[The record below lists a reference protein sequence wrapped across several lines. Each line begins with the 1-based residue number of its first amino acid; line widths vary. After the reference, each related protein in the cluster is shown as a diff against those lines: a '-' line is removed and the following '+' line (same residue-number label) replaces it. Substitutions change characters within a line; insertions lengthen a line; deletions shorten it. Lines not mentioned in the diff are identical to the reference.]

1 MEQKI
6 IEVNGLR
13 KAYGNVEA
21 VCGLDFYVEEGQLFA
36 FLGPNGAGKSTT
48 IDILCTLQRA
58 DAGHVT
64 VDGYVLGRED
74 DSIRSTIGAVFQ
86 DGVLDGL
93 LTVEDNLKI
102 RGSFYGLHGKSLDL
116 AVERAAEITEIGELL
131 KRPYGKLSGGQKR
144 RCDIARALI
153 HTPKILFLDEP
164 TTGLDP
170 KTRRMIWKT
179 IEQLRQQ
186 NGMTVF
192 LTTHYME
199 EAAESD
205 FVVVIDKGKI
215 TAKGTPSEFREK
227 YAKDRLILSSKE
239 PEHLSKFL
247 EENGFSCRRIADT
260 VSIELPSTLDA
271 LPILD
276 ICRERITSVEII
288 GGTMD
293 DAFLAVTG
301 KELQE

>member
-74 DSIRSTIGAVFQ
+74 DSIRSTIGAAFQ

-131 KRPYGKLSGGQKR
+131 KRPYGKL
-144 RCDIARALI
+144 
-153 HTPKILFLDEP
+153 
-164 TTGLDP
+164 
-170 KTRRMIWKT
+170 
-179 IEQLRQQ
+179 
-186 NGMTVF
+186 
-192 LTTHYME
+192 
-199 EAAESD
+199 
-205 FVVVIDKGKI
+205 
-215 TAKGTPSEFREK
+215 
-227 YAKDRLILSSKE
+227 
-239 PEHLSKFL
+239 
-247 EENGFSCRRIADT
+247 
-260 VSIELPSTLDA
+260 
-271 LPILD
+271 
-276 ICRERITSVEII
+276 
-288 GGTMD
+288 
-293 DAFLAVTG
+293 
-301 KELQE
+301 